1 MNLINLA
8 QRFLIE
14 NETSDLIKILEKN
27 LEEKYPIDLSIYY
40 SNHSDAIILSKI
52 IVDPSNR
59 NSGIGSKVMDEIC
72 EFSDLHKLR
81 IALTPSSDFGGSK
94 SRLVKFYKSFG
105 FVNYKGFEFR
115 ESMVR
120 NPK

>member
-27 LEEKYPIDLSIYY
+27 LEEKYSIDLSIYY
-40 SNHSDAIILSKI
+40 SNHSNAIILSKI

-94 SRLVKFYKSFG
+94 SRLIKFYKSFG